1 MQTKIRLIILYT
13 FLYFCFNACVYAQ
26 NRISHDLIT
35 ITYNHQQ
42 NISANSFFQNKM
54 MVEKDYK
61 VAGRKF
67 EIFFEKDNYV
77 FCGKRLSGSRD
88 IKVDTLYTIAKDSLI
103 LTFPDYN
110 LEGYQLKNIVYVY
123 LKENIT
129 SYSILEGKNKF
140 KFNIDKSLIRIVYE
154 QITHK
159 YIRRKSTKY
168 YFTIDTK
175 NLKIVDFKKL

>member
-67 EIFFEKDNYV
+67 EIFLKKIIMFSV
-77 FCGKRLSGSRD
+77 VRD
-88 IKVDTLYTIAKDSLI
+88 CQVVETLR
-103 LTFPDYN
+103 
-110 LEGYQLKNIVYVY
+110 
-123 LKENIT
+123 
-129 SYSILEGKNKF
+129 SILY
-140 KFNIDKSLIRIVYE
+140 ILLQRIVL
-154 QITHK
+154 
-159 YIRRKSTKY
+159 
-168 YFTIDTK
+168 F
-175 NLKIVDFKKL
+175 